1 MRTYV
6 LILIITGF
14 YFSGFSQIDS
24 TTVRVKMGSAN
35 AELNDYLTLVGARS
49 ISVKLKDSIL
59 SGKRI
64 MFVFKEFRNSKLQR
78 IDSLSYRNTWYE
90 SKIMYFNEFDS
101 MLIRFMQ
108 IKESKKSIKIA
119 IYYPGI
125 TTSYKYKIDPEG
137 QYDFRDV
144 SCKGE
149 NHKVKINQPFPI
161 LVYTTPYLYDK
172 NLKGGSYCMLGL
184 DGTPVEKWGERY
196 NLKQYI
202 VIELFIN

>member
-1 MRTYV
+1 M
-6 LILIITGF
+6 IITGF
-14 YFSGFSQIDS
+14 SLSAFSQTDS
-24 TTVRVKMGSAN
+24 TTVRVRIGSAN
-35 AELNDYLTLVGARS
+35 TELNDYLTLIGARS

-59 SGKRI
+59 SGKHI
-64 MFVFKEFRNSKLQR
+64 MFVFKEFKNSQPKR
-78 IDSLSYRNTWYE
+78 IDSISFRNTWYE

-119 IYYPGI
+119 IHYPGI
-125 TTSYKYKIDPEG
+125 STYYKYKIDPEG

-149 NHKVKINQPFPI
+149 NYKVKINQPFPI
-161 LVYTTPYLYDK
+161 LVYTTPFVYDK
-172 NLKGGSYCMLGL
+172 HVKGGSYCMLGL
-184 DGTPVEKWGERY
+184 DGTPAEKWGERY
-196 NLKQYI
+196 NLKHYI